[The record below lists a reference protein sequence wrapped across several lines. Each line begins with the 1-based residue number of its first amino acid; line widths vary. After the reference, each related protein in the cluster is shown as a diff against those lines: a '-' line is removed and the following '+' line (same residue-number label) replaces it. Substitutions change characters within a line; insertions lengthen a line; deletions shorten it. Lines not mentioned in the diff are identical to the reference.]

1 MGFLRGGT
9 MLLRGGAQHLFFERP
24 PPTQML
30 SYALADPRTL
40 VLVFIPLIT
49 SIYIYISLRV

>member
-1 MGFLRGGT
+1 